1 MKTLSAL
8 FLTAAGVCFNYAA
21 SAQCTGTKGPNILGA
36 KGSFSQPFISV
47 NTAAATCIAS
57 GSNAYSPLG
66 NAGNSLNGCTGT
78 GAIRPCSDYTYTAA
92 SGGLGPESRYAILKT
107 VGNSAGGNCIKG
119 DWRGSDHT
127 GDGGYFMVING
138 AASASTNKT
147 FYQIR
152 SIPVC
157 PGSTYEFSAWAINV
171 LSSNSPYTAPNAQP
185 DIIVKANDEIIARSG
200 LLANQVV
207 PAWVKISGTFT
218 ATSDTI
224 NLQFIN
230 NTAVAGGNDF
240 GIDDIALS
248 VCQSNISVEGPANAC
263 SGNAVN
269 LQFTVTDPS
278 SLNSWYKIQ
287 LSTDGGSSY
296 TDLSAPEQSAFSN
309 NSYTVTYNAGTANA
323 LMNGHRYRLVA
334 AASAQALGNVGC
346 GDYNDYLMS
355 VADCGP
361 LPVKLTSFNGRYAN
375 GTAYLDWQ
383 TSQEINTARFEIQRS
398 YDGNNFTN
406 LATVRSAG
414 NSITL
419 RNYSYQ
425 DNNAGRGKY
434 VYYRLRQVDADGKFS
449 LSGIIRL
456 NLGDSGGMDIYP
468 NPFGNRFTL
477 SFPATTSANATL
489 VIRNNTGQVVHTR
502 TLKVNRGNNTIPVY
516 QLPPL
521 GSGTYFV
528 QLTGEEILFNAKL
541 QKQ

>member
-8 FLTAAGVCFNYAA
+8 FLTAAGICFNHAS

-47 NTAAATCIAS
+47 NTAAAACIAS
-57 GSNAYSPLG
+57 GSNTYSPSG
-66 NAGNSLNGCTGT
+66 NAGNSLNGCTESGV
-78 GAIRPCSDYTYTAA
+78 IRPCSDYTYTAA
-92 SGGLGPESRYAILKT
+92 SAGLGPEGRYAILKT

-127 GDGGYFMVING
+127 GDGGYYMVING
-138 AASASTNKT
+138 APTPNFSKQ
-147 FYQIR
+147 FYQIK

-157 PGSTYEFSAWAINV
+157 QGATYEFSAWAINV
-171 LSSNSPYTAPNAQP
+171 LPGSGPSTSP
-185 DIIVKANDEIIARSG
+185 DIVVKQNDVVIARSG
-200 LLANQVV
+200 IISNQSA
-207 PAWVKISGTFT
+207 PAWVKFSGTFT

-230 NTAVAGGNDF
+230 NTAVASGNDF
-240 GIDDIALS
+240 GIDDISLN

-263 SGNAVN
+263 SGNAAN
-269 LQFTVTDPS
+269 LLFTVNDPS
-278 SLNSWYKIQ
+278 SLNSWHKMQ

-296 TDLSAPEQSAFSN
+296 NDLSGPEQSTFSN
-309 NSYTVTYNAGTANA
+309 NSYTVTYNAGTVNA
-323 LMNGHRYRLVA
+323 LMNGYRYRMVVA
-334 AASAQALGNVGC
+334 ASEQSLGNAGC
-346 GDYNDYLMS
+346 GDYNDFLLS

-398 YDGNNFTN
+398 YDGTNFTN
-406 LATVRSAG
+406 LAFVHGAG
-414 NSITL
+414 NSSTVK
-419 RNYSYQ
+419 NYSFQ
-425 DNNAGRGKY
+425 DNTVGGGKS
-434 VYYRLRQVDADGKFS
+434 VYYRLLQVDADGKFS
-449 LSGIIRL
+449 LSNIIRL
-456 NLGDSGGMDIYP
+456 NPGERGGMDIYP
-468 NPFGNRFTL
+468 NPFGNRFTI
-477 SFPATTSANATL
+477 SFPAGAATNVTL
-489 VIRNNTGQVVHTR
+489 IIRNNTGQVVHTR
-502 TLKVNRGNNTIPVY
+502 TLKVNRGNNTIPVD

-528 QLTGEEILFNAKL
+528 QLTGEGILFNTKL